1 MTFAPASPVAPSLVQ
16 LTSAESS
23 QDLQQAR
30 VEAIARLP
38 EFERLLPSD
47 SVTQALF
54 GDLER
59 SLRSATDAAGAE
71 AAMGSYTKLLAHTLQ
86 GY

>member
-16 LTSAESS
+16 LTNAESP
-23 QDLQQAR
+23 QALEQAR
-30 VEAIARLP
+30 AEAIARLP

-47 SVTQALF
+47 SLTRALF
-54 GDLER
+54 SDLEQ
-59 SLRSATDAAGAE
+59 SLRSAEDSAGAE
-71 AAMGSYTKLLAHTLQ
+71 VAMGSYTRLLEHTLK

>member
-16 LTSAESS
+16 LSSAESP
-23 QDLQQAR
+23 QELERAR

-59 SLRSATDAAGAE
+59 SLRSTEDAASAE
-71 AAMGSYTKLLAHTLQ
+71 IAMGSYSRLLAHTLK